1 MENIVEVP
9 NEGFLDLGLPSTVH
23 LTEVETESGRTSVS
37 PESNEKWMLQQ

>member
-9 NEGFLDLGLPSTVH
+9 NEGFLDLGLPSAVH
-23 LTEVETESGRTSVS
+23 LTEVETESSRTSVS